1 MFMLAVVG
9 LGVAGVA
16 YVVTVR
22 QLAKAEAA
30 LDKAEAAFA
39 SLREGYARRACSV
52 MPDSDPN
59 LPRPAPPA
67 PMRRAGIEVPYGEK
81 R

>member
-16 YVVTVR
+16 YAAALRHVV
-22 QLAKAEAA
+22 KAEAA

-39 SLREGYARRACSV
+39 SLREGYVRRACSV

-59 LPRPAPPA
+59 QPRPAPPA
-67 PMRRAGIEVPYGEK
+67 PMRRAGIEVPYSEN